1 MITRYSRPEMRAV
14 WTDENKLKL
23 WLQIELL
30 ASEALVKEGVVPT
43 RDCKKIKVGCAKWF
57 ANLPGLVARQR
68 ELEKVLNH
76 DVIAFTTAVAEAIND
91 KASRWFHFGLTSSDV
106 GDTCYAVQMQQSADL
121 LIADVKKLLPVI
133 ARRAWEY
140 KFTPCIGRSH
150 GIHAEPTTF
159 GLKLALMHD
168 EFKRALRRLETARE
182 VVSVGK
188 ISGAVGT
195 SAHLSPRV
203 EAYVCKKLGLRPAP
217 IATQVV
223 QRDIHAEF
231 QSAMALVGASIER
244 WTVEFRHLQRTEV
257 LEAEEPFSK
266 GQKGSSAMPHKR
278 NPITWE
284 RLTGLAR
291 VLRGNALAALE
302 NVALWHERDISHSSV
317 ERIIFP
323 DSCTL
328 LDYMFG
334 LLTRLMDGLAV
345 YPENMKKNLGL
356 SLGMWNSQ
364 TVLLALIRKGLTR
377 EAAYKLVQD
386 ASMKTWEVKHA
397 GRDDADFVEV
407 LKATPEVAKHFKRGE
422 LEKLCSLAFHFKEVN
437 RRFKRIGAI
446 VIPDNRTK
454 KTKVTKKLETGRF
467 VFFAPSKFHSTA
479 RRRPTAGLPPAEML
493 SPASYNQKTSLALFV
508 PSRIRLRDILSR
520 PHFPNRLYACP
531 IRHLLSSPRFHTSP
545 QFSLA

>member
-1 MITRYSRPEMRAV
+1 MIQRYSRPAMREI
-14 WTDENKLKL
+14 WTDENKLRI

-30 ASEALVKEGVVPT
+30 ASEALVRERVVPG
-43 RDCKKIKVGCAKWF
+43 REFARMKAGADLWF
-57 ANLPGLVARQR
+57 ADPKGLVERQK
-68 ELEKVLNH
+68 ELEKTLNH
-76 DVIAFTTAVAEAIND
+76 DVIGFTTAVAEKIND
-91 KASRWFHFGLTSSDV
+91 PASRWFHYGLTSSDIV
-106 GDTCYAVQMQQSADL
+106 DTAFAVQMVQSADL
-121 LIADVKKLLPVI
+121 LLEDLNTLRASI
-133 ARRAWEY
+133 ARRAREHQ
-140 KFTPCIGRSH
+140 FTPCIGRSH

-168 EFKRALRRLETARE
+168 EFGRHLRRLESARY
-182 VVSVGK
+182 SAAVGK
-188 ISGAVGT
+188 LSGAVGT

-203 EAYVCKKLGLRPAP
+203 EAFVCKKLGLRPAP

-231 QSAMALVGASIER
+231 QQVLALAGAGIER
-244 WTVEFRHLQRTEV
+244 WATEFRHLQRTEV
-257 LEAEEPFSK
+257 LETEEPFTK

-334 LLTRLMDGLAV
+334 LLIRLMDGLNV

-377 EAAYKLVQD
+377 EQAYELVQRN
-386 ASMKTWEVKHA
+386 AMQTWAVKHA
-397 GRDDADFVEV
+397 GRADADF
-407 LKATPEVAKHFKRGE
+407 LGQLLADPEVARHFKKGE
-422 LEKLCSLAFHFKEVN
+422 LEKLCSLDFHLKEVKN
-437 RRFKRIGAI
+437 RFK
-446 VIPDNRTK
+446 
-454 KTKVTKKLETGRF
+454 KL
-467 VFFAPSKFHSTA
+467 
-479 RRRPTAGLPPAEML
+479 GL
-493 SPASYNQKTSLALFV
+493 
-508 PSRIRLRDILSR
+508 
-520 PHFPNRLYACP
+520 
-531 IRHLLSSPRFHTSP
+531 
-545 QFSLA
+545 

>member
-1 MITRYSRPEMRAV
+1 MRAI
-14 WTDENKLKL
+14 WTDENKLRI

-30 ASEALVKEGVVPT
+30 ASEALVKEGVVPA
-43 RDCKKIKVGCAKWF
+43 RDFARIKAGCTKWL
-57 ANLPGLVARQR
+57 ADLPGLVERQKHH
-68 ELEKVLNH
+68 EKVLNH
-76 DVIAFTTAVAEAIND
+76 DVIGFTTAVAEKINHA
-91 KASRWFHFGLTSSDV
+91 ASRWFHFGLTSSDV
-106 GDTCYAVQMQQSADL
+106 GDTCYAVQMTQSADL
-121 LIADVKKLLPVI
+121 LIQDVKALLPVI
-133 ARRAWEY
+133 RRRAREHQ
-140 KFTPCIGRSH
+140 FTPCIGRSH

-168 EFKRALRRLETARE
+168 EFRRALRRLEQVRP
-182 VVSVGK
+182 VVAVGK
-188 ISGAVGT
+188 LSGAVGT

-203 EAYVCKKLGLRPAP
+203 EAHVCRALGLRPAP

-231 QSAMALVGASIER
+231 QAVLALVGASIER
-244 WTVEFRHLQRTEV
+244 WAVEFRHLQRTEV
-257 LEAEEPFSK
+257 LEAEEPFTR

-345 YPENMKKNLGL
+345 YPENMKRNLGL

-377 EAAYKLVQD
+377 EEAYALVQRN
-386 ASMKTWEVKHA
+386 AMKTWEVKHA
-397 GRDDADFVEV
+397 GRDDADFLEQ
-407 LKATPEVAKHFKRGE
+407 LKSDPDVARHFRAGE
-422 LEKLCSLAFHFKEVN
+422 LERLCSLDFHFKEVN
-437 RRFKRIGAI
+437 RRF
-446 VIPDNRTK
+446 RT
-454 KTKVTKKLETGRF
+454 L
-467 VFFAPSKFHSTA
+467 
-479 RRRPTAGLPPAEML
+479 GL
-493 SPASYNQKTSLALFV
+493 
-508 PSRIRLRDILSR
+508 
-520 PHFPNRLYACP
+520 
-531 IRHLLSSPRFHTSP
+531 
-545 QFSLA
+545 

>member
-1 MITRYSRPEMRAV
+1 MRAI
-14 WTDENKLKL
+14 WTDENKLKI

-30 ASEALVKEGVVPT
+30 ASEALVKEKIVPAK
-43 RDCKKIKVGCAKWF
+43 DFQKIKAGADKWF
-57 ANLPGLVARQR
+57 ADLPGLVARQR

-76 DVIAFTTAVAEAIND
+76 DVIGFTTAVAEKIDEGLNSGSARGSRAAVGGPPTAMGVSD
-91 KASRWFHFGLTSSDV
+91 SSAGAKVFRETRKTAGGPPALPKELPASRWFHFGLTSSDV
-106 GDTCYAVQMQQSADL
+106 GDTSYAVQMKQSAEI
-121 LIADVKKLLPVI
+121 LIADVKKLLPII
-133 ARRAWEY
+133 ARRAKEF

-168 EFKRALRRLETARE
+168 EFSRALRRLETVRD
-182 VVSVGK
+182 VVAVGK

-203 EAYVCKKLGLRPAP
+203 EEFVCKKLGLKPAP

-231 QSAMALVGASIER
+231 QTTLALVGASIER
-244 WTVEFRHLQRTEV
+244 WAVEFRHLQRTEV
-257 LEAEEPFSK
+257 LEAEEPFTK

-291 VLRGNALAALE
+291 VLRGNAIAALE

-345 YPENMKKNLGL
+345 YPENMKRNLGL

-364 TVLLALIRKGLTR
+364 TVLLALIKKGLTR

-386 ASMKTWEVKHA
+386 AAMKTWEVKHA
-397 GRDDADFVEV
+397 GRDDANFVEQ
-407 LKATPEVAKHFKRGE
+407 LKSTPEVSKHFAKGE
-422 LEKLCSLAFHFKEVN
+422 LEKLCSLDFHFKEVN
-437 RRFKRIGAI
+437 SRFK
-446 VIPDNRTK
+446 
-454 KTKVTKKLETGRF
+454 KL
-467 VFFAPSKFHSTA
+467 
-479 RRRPTAGLPPAEML
+479 GL
-493 SPASYNQKTSLALFV
+493 
-508 PSRIRLRDILSR
+508 
-520 PHFPNRLYACP
+520 
-531 IRHLLSSPRFHTSP
+531 
-545 QFSLA
+545 

>member
-1 MITRYSRPEMRAV
+1 MITRYSRPEMRGI
-14 WTDENKLKL
+14 WSEENKLRL
-23 WLQIELL
+23 WLEIELF
-30 ASEALVKEGVVPT
+30 ASEALVKEGIVP
-43 RDCKKIKVGCAKWF
+43 RQDFAKIKAACEAWQ
-57 ANLPGLVARQR
+57 LDTPGLVARQR
-68 ELEKVLNH
+68 DLEKTLNH
-76 DVIAFTTAVAEAIND
+76 DVIAFTTAVAEKIND
-91 KASRWFHFGLTSSDV
+91 DSSRWFHFGLTSSDIV
-106 GDTCYAVQMQQSADL
+106 DSAFALQMAQSANI
-121 LIADVKKLLPVI
+121 LIADVKKLLPIV
-133 ARRAWEY
+133 ARRAREH

-168 EFKRALRRLETARE
+168 EFARALERLKRARH

-188 ISGAVGT
+188 LSGAVGT
-195 SAHLSPRV
+195 NAHLSPRV

-231 QSAMALVGASIER
+231 MNALALVGASIER
-244 WTVEFRHLQRTEV
+244 WAVEFRHLQRTEV
-257 LEAEEPFSK
+257 LETEEPFAK

-291 VLRGNALAALE
+291 VIRGNAVTALE

-334 LLTRLMDGLAV
+334 LLTRLMDGLNV

-377 EAAYKLVQD
+377 EDAYERVQTAA
-386 ASMKTWEVKHA
+386 MKTWQVKHA
-397 GRDDADFVEV
+397 GRDDASFMKQ
-407 LKATPEVAKHFKRGE
+407 LKSDPAVAKQFRKGE
-422 LEKLCSLAFHFKEVN
+422 LEKLCSLDFHFKEVN
-437 RRFKRIGAI
+437 SRFK
-446 VIPDNRTK
+446 
-454 KTKVTKKLETGRF
+454 KL
-467 VFFAPSKFHSTA
+467 
-479 RRRPTAGLPPAEML
+479 GL
-493 SPASYNQKTSLALFV
+493 
-508 PSRIRLRDILSR
+508 
-520 PHFPNRLYACP
+520 
-531 IRHLLSSPRFHTSP
+531 
-545 QFSLA
+545 

>member
-1 MITRYSRPEMRAV
+1 MINRYSRPEMRAI

-30 ASEALVKEGVVPT
+30 ASEALVKEKIVPA
-43 RDCKKIKVGCAKWF
+43 RDFAKIKAGCDLWF
-57 ANLPGLVARQR
+57 ADLPGLVARQR

-76 DVIAFTTAVAEAIND
+76 DVIGFTTAVAEKIND
-91 KASRWFHFGLTSSDV
+91 NASRWFHFGLTSSDV

-121 LIADVKKLLPVI
+121 LIADVKQLLPVI
-133 ARRAWEY
+133 KRRANEH

-159 GLKLALMHD
+159 GLKLALMYD
-168 EFKRALRRLETARE
+168 EFGRALDRLKRARE

-203 EAYVCKKLGLRPAP
+203 EASVCKQLGIRPAP
-217 IATQVV
+217 IATQVI

-231 QSAMALVGASIER
+231 QTTLALIGASIER
-244 WTVEFRHLQRTEV
+244 WAVEFRHLQRTEV
-257 LEAEEPFSK
+257 LEAEEPFTK

-291 VLRGNALAALE
+291 VLRGNAIAALE

-334 LLTRLMDGLAV
+334 LLTRLMDGLNV
-345 YPENMKKNLGL
+345 YPENMKRNLGL

-377 EAAYKLVQD
+377 EAAYKLDQD
-386 ASMKTWEVKHA
+386 AAMKTWEVKHA
-397 GRDDADFVEV
+397 GRDDANFLAQLQAE
-407 LKATPEVAKHFKRGE
+407 PEVAKQFKPGE
-422 LEKLCSLAFHFKEVN
+422 LEKLCSLDFHMKQVN
-437 RRFKRIGAI
+437 NRFK
-446 VIPDNRTK
+446 
-454 KTKVTKKLETGRF
+454 KL
-467 VFFAPSKFHSTA
+467 
-479 RRRPTAGLPPAEML
+479 GL
-493 SPASYNQKTSLALFV
+493 
-508 PSRIRLRDILSR
+508 
-520 PHFPNRLYACP
+520 
-531 IRHLLSSPRFHTSP
+531 
-545 QFSLA
+545 